1 MISRK
6 IYFPVLILSL
16 VFSACGKKFEEK
28 KAEED
33 KVELSPKEKLVLAK
47 NLLDVGQVSEAKK
60 LFSEALPYL
69 SKDDCVQQG
78 GRCDYCDALYG
89 KYIADF
95 FGTIK
100 LLGDILSSVSQ
111 GEQSKTSQESPI
123 FTREDEKLEPLSD
136 STSDYFQNLDK
147 LVSSSIDTLLGY
159 FLKKF
164 DGMRQDLKEIMSLNC
179 SFNSSATAYLKILNL
194 EIVIPTKNE
203 DEERKEIEYSTSFAK
218 LNYAVL
224 SLLSGVLDIAYSQ
237 NYNVSLTYTFDF
249 LKKLTAQKNQS
260 TLSVLQKLA
269 HLFAIN
275 PSLLTLNQD
284 RANLWSKSATDIA
297 DSLKNLGD
305 FIKELITH
313 QCDKNSNEASVLMIS
328 SVLSEIVKSLNLNL
342 VNVCDP
348 GIAKIL
354 SELLLPISDTLNK
367 WSESLTGYRSC
378 VVEDN
383 RIKKYPNPN
392 QKEFQSDGCI
402 RVLEDFP
409 LLSSLSLQS
418 LSSPLQILI
427 QLKIAIVPSEFF
439 KPKSLRSLLPF
450 VSLQNG
456 IYVFAFE
463 MENKD
468 EDKEHFSNSSFLF
481 SITSGS
487 PRSVADFYP
496 QGITIENDCIS
507 GGLLYIP
514 FADPTFDGA
523 LFISTYE
530 MSKDTPSCLSKEQEW
545 GIADQYYLVKHSDIK
560 VSNYAIN
567 KTINKL
573 LSSIGGFL
581 GLGK

>member
-1 MISRK
+1 MRKSFFVLHVFLFLAFFIS
-6 IYFPVLILSL
+6 
-16 VFSACGKKFEEK
+16 CGKKFEEK
-28 KAEED
+28 RAEES
-33 KVELSPKEKLVLAK
+33 KYELSPKEKITLAK
-47 NLLDVGQVSEAKK
+47 ELLNSGQVSEAKK
-60 LFSEALPYL
+60 LFSEAIPYV
-69 SKDDCVQQG
+69 SKDECAQKKG
-78 GRCDYCDALYG
+78 KCDYCDALYG
-89 KYIADF
+89 KYISEF

-100 LLGDILSSVSQ
+100 LLGDILSAVSQ
-111 GEQSKTSQESPI
+111 RGQSETSQESPFFI
-123 FTREDEKLEPLSD
+123 REDEKLEPLSD
-136 STSDYFQNLDK
+136 STSDYLQNLDK
-147 LVSSSIDTLLGY
+147 LVSSSVDTLLGY

-409 LLSSLSLQS
+409 LLSSLSLPS

-463 MENKD
+463 TEKD

-487 PRSVADFYP
+487 PRNVADFYP

-573 LSSIGGFL
+573 LSSIGRFL